1 MNRYLV
7 EHYLRHR
14 LSDMKD
20 AQLEAV
26 RQDVCYVIGQWIER
40 TERQTGEPFVKYLA
54 DHLADHVRRNPR
66 DLPKLQRLAEMPLSG
81 EQCTVKKIAGP
92 TAPDNAMIE
101 PMASLAN
108 LMMAGCGA
116 CCTLR

>member
-54 DHLADHVRRNPR
+54 DHLADHVR
-66 DLPKLQRLAEMPLSG
+66 LAEASAACG
-81 EQCTVKKIAGP
+81 DASFRRTVHRKENSRSNSAGQRHDRADGIP
-92 TAPDNAMIE
+92 
-101 PMASLAN
+101 
-108 LMMAGCGA
+108 G
-116 CCTLR
+116 